1 MKKTICLS
9 LCLALPLSA
18 TLAIAAPA
26 EQLQVQKTSAL
37 AAHLTTRIQW
47 TEFPQLRY
55 SNADLKQQNRAA
67 ILRINADESGQIN
80 KVTVQESTGLKSL
93 DQLISQAVKQARIK
107 PHLVDDT
114 PVPVIGYQVFHLDLK
129 DTAQDCHYS
138 FDSTVWQAQQAGA
151 KSAFQYRSQPQLN
164 VTEDELNGHARRI
177 QFKMKADKYG
187 NIHKVKIQQGSG
199 RYALDQKL
207 IQALQGAQV
216 DVPRKFWIYKKSS
229 LKDEVRFQPAE
240 CEG

>member
-1 MKKTICLS
+1 M
-9 LCLALPLSA
+9 
-18 TLAIAAPA
+18 
-26 EQLQVQKTSAL
+26 
-37 AAHLTTRIQW
+37 
-47 TEFPQLRY
+47 
-55 SNADLKQQNRAA
+55 
-67 ILRINADESGQIN
+67 
-80 KVTVQESTGLKSL
+80 
-93 DQLISQAVKQARIK
+93 
-107 PHLVDDT
+107 
-114 PVPVIGYQVFHLDLK
+114 IGYQVFHLDLK